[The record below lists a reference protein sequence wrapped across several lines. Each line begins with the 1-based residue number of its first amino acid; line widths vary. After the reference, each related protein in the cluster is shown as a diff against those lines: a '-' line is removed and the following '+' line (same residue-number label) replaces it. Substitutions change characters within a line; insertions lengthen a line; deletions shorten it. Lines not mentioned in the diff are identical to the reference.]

1 MLRRSVTDFSLSQLR
16 GGAIFSLGMTRLDWL
31 VVLAGLFVLLA
42 VEVYQERGGR
52 ARLLLARQKPA
63 VQGLVTLAWLAA
75 LLLLGALGGYTGAG
89 FIYAQY

>member
-1 MLRRSVTDFSLSQLR
+1 M
-16 GGAIFSLGMTRLDWL
+16 
-31 VVLAGLFVLLA
+31 LA

-52 ARLLLARQKPA
+52 ARALLARQTPA
-63 VQGLVTLAWLAA
+63 VQGLVTLLWLAA

>member
-1 MLRRSVTDFSLSQLR
+1 MLDIT
-16 GGAIFSLGMTRLDWL
+16 IFAQSSPLLWGI
-31 VVLAGLFVLLA
+31 AAALFVLLA

-52 ARLLLARQKPA
+52 ARALLARQKPA
-63 VQGLVTLAWLAA
+63 VQGLVTLLWLAA